1 MSKIKLVMFEGAD
14 KVGKTTLFRL
24 YRAATHYIPLAID
37 RFTASNYVYDKY
49 YKRDTSDEEY
59 LRSEI
64 RLQDIFDCYLVVLTA
79 SEEELRERIAVN
91 ERGSALEVALDNL
104 INIFCLFV
112 FLFGSGQYINSK
124 TRFIDIVNTI
134 LISRIA
140 FYLFIL
146 IPKPDNEVTK
156 KVMQNNFN
164 QISNF
169 DVSLLILGGIMTLL
183 GLVWYITLLYTGFKT
198 ATNAKKM
205 LPIILFVASILLSEI
220 LSKILI
226 HYFN

>member
-91 ERGSALEVALDNL
+91 ERGSALEVALDNFKAINELFKTYYEEETCYSNAIL
-104 INIFCLFV
+104 IDT
-112 FLFGSGQYINSK
+112 SK
-124 TRFIDIVNTI
+124 HTI
-134 LISRIA
+134 LEC
-140 FYLFIL
+140 LQMIL
-146 IPKPDNEVTK
+146 D
-156 KVMQNNFN
+156 F
-164 QISNF
+164 
-169 DVSLLILGGIMTLL
+169 
-183 GLVWYITLLYTGFKT
+183 TGERDR
-198 ATNAKKM
+198 N
-205 LPIILFVASILLSEI
+205 I
-220 LSKILI
+220 
-226 HYFN
+226 YG